1 MDLSAAKWHTPGP
14 ACLAEDRLLI
24 SNRHKFIFVHV
35 PKTAGSSVTRALEPY
50 SDNHPREGLRRLLS
64 HLPVP
69 ESPEAIAFPM
79 HVSARWARL
88 KLPPEVYQGYR
99 KFCVVRNPY
108 DRAVSLYHYLS
119 QRTDHHLYERV
130 SRLSFKGYLD
140 YLARRRRTKN
150 PTQLFYVADAK
161 GQPIVDD
168 ILRFETLN
176 GDFANLCGD
185 LGMPEKVELPM
196 NNTSDH
202 KPYWEYYSDDY
213 SRELVKDLFTADFQ
227 TFGYS
232 TDINAGVVADP
243 QKMVA

>member
-1 MDLSAAKWHTPGP
+1 MPAASCHSPRS
-14 ACLAEDRLLI
+14 ACLPETRLLI

-35 PKTAGSSVTRALEPY
+35 PKAAGTAVTRALEPY
-50 SDNHPREGLRRLLS
+50 ADNHPRQGLRRLLS

-69 ESPEAIAFPM
+69 ESPESVAFRM

-88 KLPPEVYQGYR
+88 KLPAEVYDGYR

-140 YLARRRRTKN
+140 YLAKRRRSKN

-168 ILRFETLN
+168 ILRFENLN

-185 LGMPEKVELPM
+185 LGMPDKVELPIR
-196 NNTSDH
+196 NASDH
-202 KPYWEYYSDDY
+202 DPYWEYYADDY
-213 SRELVKDLFTADFQ
+213 SRELVKDLFAGDFQ

-232 TDINAGVVADP
+232 TDIHAGAVADP
-243 QKMVA
+243 RRMVA

>member
-1 MDLSAAKWHTPGP
+1 
-14 ACLAEDRLLI
+14 LLI

-35 PKTAGSSVTRALEPY
+35 PKNAGTAITRALEPY
-50 SDNHPREGLRRLLS
+50 ADNHPRQGLRRLLS

-69 ESPEAIAFPM
+69 ESEETVAFRM

-88 KLPPEVYQGYR
+88 KLPGEVYDGYR

-130 SRLSFKGYLD
+130 SRMSFKGYLD
-140 YLARRRRTKN
+140 YLAKRRRSKD
-150 PTQLFYVADAK
+150 PTQLFYVADAQGK
-161 GQPIVDD
+161 PIVDD
-168 ILRFETLN
+168 ILRFENLN
-176 GDFANLCGD
+176 DDFANLCGG
-185 LGMPEKVELPM
+185 LGMPDRVELPM

-202 KPYWEYYSDDY
+202 DPYWEYYADDY
-213 SRELVKDLFTADFQ
+213 SRNLVKDLFAGDFE

-232 TDINAGVVADP
+232 KDINESAVADP